1 LNKSNFYEQEDAIIQ
16 LDHFV
21 IAS

>member
-1 LNKSNFYEQEDAIIQ
+1 LNKSNFYEQEDAIVQ